1 MGILKRKKHGKITPE
16 YLIDL
21 TLRDFIPP
29 GLTDPEE
36 IKIAKA
42 YGVYKWTAFHE
53 SNSKRIKSSEIKT

>member
-29 GLTDPEE
+29 GLMDPEE
-36 IKIAKA
+36 IKTAKV
-42 YGVYKWTAFHE
+42 YGVYKWTAFHK
-53 SNSKRIKSSEIKT
+53 SNRNWQKSSEIKT